1 MKFWTYARPECTIP
15 VAVFL
20 WLRGG
25 GNCALSEVNFFAW
38 FKVRFFRPKVL
49 LANFRTSAHFPG
61 CESSEI
67 EILALDFSKSAN
79 FRSKVLFA
87 NFRTSAHF
95 SKCES
100 SEIELLTFGKFKLTR
115 KVRVFSRKF
124 YLRTF
129 ALFKSSKVRKKNFW
143 PKIFSHGSKFA
154 KVRSFPPL

>member
-1 MKFWTYARPECTIP
+1 M
-15 VAVFL
+15 
-20 WLRGG
+20 
-25 GNCALSEVNFFAW
+25 
-38 FKVRFFRPKVL
+38 RFFRPKVL

-87 NFRTSAHF
+87 SFRTSAHF

-143 PKIFSHGSKFA
+143 PKFFSHGSKFA
-154 KVRSFPPL
+154 KVRSSPPPRCVICLSTSNYQRISYFSVTDLNLF